1 MLQDSGK
8 KVNRPRAALGFI
20 PSHEVLQELSGV
32 EHCRPILDED

>member
-8 KVNRPRAALGFI
+8 KVNRPRAALGFT
-20 PSHEVLQELSGV
+20 PSDEVLQEPSGE